1 MSFETRTRLTYRF
14 ESAEPECGVTED
26 RSPRLSGETPR
37 SKNGREARGEES
49 ASEEDGKTED
59 AEEQRNGRREGRKRD
74 REREEDTAC
83 LIVSTN
89 RTEMNFRLP
98 AVRDE

>member
-1 MSFETRTRLTYRF
+1 L

-26 RSPRLSGETPR
+26 RSPRLSEGSAER
-37 SKNGREARGEES
+37 NAGRRMAEARGGERER
-49 ASEEDGKTED
+49 GRKTED
-59 AEEQRNGRREGRKRD
+59 AEEQRNGRREGRKRAG
-74 REREEDTAC
+74 EREEDTAW